1 MWTSCVILVPS
12 IGLDDL
18 IANKRAAGRTKD
30 LLDAEELE
38 RIRARLAP

>member
-1 MWTSCVILVPS
+1 VPT

-18 IANKRAAGRTKD
+18 VANNRAAGRTKD

-38 RIRARLAP
+38 RIRARSAQSSNAIE